1 MKKVLVAM
9 SGGVDSSVAAALLK
23 DSGFEVSGATMDL
36 FGAGANTAVRDA
48 KLVAGAL
55 SIPHYV
61 VDAVDIFEQTV
72 ISYFVNE
79 YRSGRTP
86 NPCVVCNRKLKFG
99 MLMDK
104 ARELGCDFLATGHY
118 AVIDNQMRATG
129 DGRHCTEGDRML
141 RRGADTRKDQSY
153 FLYPIL
159 ESPIDKIIFP
169 LGGLIKDEVR
179 SLAKKF
185 NLPTAEKGESQDICF
200 IPSGSYLDFLASR
213 GIGADGGG
221 TSGSI
226 IDTSGNILGKHGG
239 IHNFTVG
246 QRKGLGA
253 LGKRMYVRSINTDDN
268 TVVAAE
274 DHELGSDEI
283 VIRDIIIGKQ
293 GIDPDKKYL
302 VQIRYRSAPTGARI
316 IADGDTGINGINN
329 IDGTNVIN
337 NINAPKTLRIK
348 FDAPVRAASPGQS
361 AVIYDV
367 DTVAAGGT
375 IV

>member
-1 MKKVLVAM
+1 MKKVLAAM
-9 SGGVDSSVAAALLK
+9 SGGVDSSVTAAILK
-23 DSGFEVSGATMDL
+23 ERGFEVCGVTMDL
-36 FGAGANTAVRDA
+36 FGGGAGAAVRDA
-48 KLVAGAL
+48 RLVAGAL
-55 SIPHYV
+55 SMPHYV

-104 ARELGCDFLATGHY
+104 ARELGCEYLATGHY
-118 AVIDNQMRATG
+118 AVIDNEQ
-129 DGRHCTEGDRML
+129 L

-179 SLAKKF
+179 ALAKKF
-185 NLPTAEKGESQDICF
+185 NLPTAEKSESQDICF
-200 IPSGSYLDFLASR
+200 IPSGNYLDFLRSR
-213 GIGADGGG
+213 GTGTDDGAA
-221 TSGSI
+221 SGSI
-226 IDTSGNILGKHGG
+226 IDTSGKVLGKHSGV
-239 IHNFTVG
+239 HNFTVG

-253 LGKRMYVRSINTDDN
+253 LGKRMYVKSINTDDN

-274 DHELGSDEI
+274 DHELGCDEI
-283 VIRDIIIGKQ
+283 VIRDIITCKQ
-293 GIDPDKKYL
+293 GIDPGKNYL
-302 VQIRYRSAPTGARI
+302 VQIRYRSAPVSAKI
-316 IADGDTGINGINN
+316 ISLDGSAIR
-329 IDGTNVIN
+329 V
-337 NINAPKTLRIK
+337 K

-361 AVIYDV
+361 AVIYDG
-367 DTVAAGGT
+367 DTVAAGG
-375 IV
+375 IIHPA